1 MGQPWIDHEG
11 RPGIKDCDEC
21 DSVSMRPSRAQKETI
36 HGRREGVESS
46 SFKRLGSEGEKKTR
60 EQPEGQVRSP
70 GGFVY
75 VCF

>member
-1 MGQPWIDHEG
+1 MRFCVHE
-11 RPGIKDCDEC
+11 
-21 DSVSMRPSRAQKETI
+21 AQQGTEGDYG